1 MSSISFDR
9 WMAEVDAAVSQIAM
23 LSVHDLP
30 DLDFRS
36 LYDGDESPQAAAREA
51 LKNADYPFDELGLG
65 DDFDD
70 LDW

>member
-36 LYDGDESPQAAAREA
+36 LYDGGESPQTAAREA
-51 LKNADYPFDELGLG
+51 LENADYPFDELGLG